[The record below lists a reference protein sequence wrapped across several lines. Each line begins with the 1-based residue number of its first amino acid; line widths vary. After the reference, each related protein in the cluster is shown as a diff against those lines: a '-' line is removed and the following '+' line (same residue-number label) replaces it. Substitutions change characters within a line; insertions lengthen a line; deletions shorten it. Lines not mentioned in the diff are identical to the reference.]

1 MLHTRSATARR
12 SPLPMKRRARKNALA
27 TRSAGRS
34 CRPVISSSS
43 SMVAAMRAPG
53 VTSNPS
59 LWQGGQNTLIG
70 GPVPTTSLRERTR
83 QIGLVIVSL
92 AIGLIALELGL
103 RAANGWLGTWPN
115 FVLAART
122 VLTGFQASQY
132 FHDDALGYVPR
143 PGYATADVH
152 IDSEGLRVTSPAP
165 PGPRVLALGD
175 SYTYGEEVKDAE
187 TWPAHLQQL
196 TGQRVLNAGVAGYG
210 FDQIVLRAEKLVP
223 ALRPSAVVVSFIAD
237 DLRRAESSRL
247 WSADKPYFDIDGGY
261 KGGKLV
267 LRNVPVPPRT
277 DPRRT
282 LTFAQKTLGYS
293 YLFDFILRRLNL
305 LEDWFGDHIRVHPAG
320 TGEKIA
326 CLLTDRLRELQQSS
340 GAPLL
345 LVAQYDPYVF
355 KTPALGEE
363 QRRITGRLLDCA
375 RARGLK
381 VLDTFDAIAKSGEPL
396 SLYGQWNMNDKGNAL
411 IAQRIAD
418 TLK

>member
-1 MLHTRSATARR
+1 M
-12 SPLPMKRRARKNALA
+12 
-27 TRSAGRS
+27 
-34 CRPVISSSS
+34 
-43 SMVAAMRAPG
+43 
-53 VTSNPS
+53 
-59 LWQGGQNTLIG
+59 
-70 GPVPTTSLRERTR
+70 PTTSLRERTR

-122 VLTGFQASQY
+122 VLTGFQATQY
-132 FHDDALGYVPR
+132 VHDDTLGYVPR
-143 PGYATADVH
+143 PGYATPDVH
-152 IDSEGLRVTSPAP
+152 IDAGGLRITGDAPASGAP
-165 PGPRVLALGD
+165 LLAVGD

-196 TGQRVLNAGVAGYG
+196 TGRRVLNAGVAGYG

-223 ALRPSAVVVSFIAD
+223 ALSPSAVVVSFIAD

-247 WSADKPYFDIDGGY
+247 WSADKPYFDIDGG
-261 KGGKLV
+261 KLV

-282 LTFAQKTLGYS
+282 LSFVQKTLGYS
-293 YLFDFILRRLNL
+293 YLVDFIMRRLNL

-320 TGEKIA
+320 TGETIA
-326 CLLTDRLRELQQSS
+326 CLLADRLHDLQRAS

-355 KTPALGEE
+355 KTPAFGEE
-363 QRRITGRLLDCA
+363 QRRITGRLLECA
-375 RARGLK
+375 RTRGLK

-396 SLYGQWNMNDKGNAL
+396 GLYGQWHMNDKGNAL
-411 IAQRIAD
+411 VAGRIAEA
-418 TLK
+418 LK

>member
-1 MLHTRSATARR
+1 M
-12 SPLPMKRRARKNALA
+12 
-27 TRSAGRS
+27 
-34 CRPVISSSS
+34 
-43 SMVAAMRAPG
+43 
-53 VTSNPS
+53 
-59 LWQGGQNTLIG
+59 
-70 GPVPTTSLRERTR
+70 PTTSLRERTR
-83 QIGLVIVSL
+83 QTGLVIVSL
-92 AIGLIALELGL
+92 AICLIVLELGL

-132 FHDDALGYVPR
+132 VHDDTLGYVPR

-152 IDSEGLRVTSPAP
+152 IGSDGLRATGEALAGAP
-165 PGPRVLALGD
+165 ILAVGD

-187 TWPAHLQQL
+187 TWPAHLQRL
-196 TGQRVLNAGVAGYG
+196 TGRRVLNAGVAGYG

-247 WSADKPYFDIDGGY
+247 WSADKPYFDIDGS
-261 KGGKLV
+261 KLV
-267 LRNVPVPPRT
+267 LSNVPVPPRT

-282 LTFAQKTLGYS
+282 LSFAQKTLGYS
-293 YLFDFILRRLNL
+293 YLFDFIMRRLNL

-326 CLLTDRLRELQQSS
+326 CLLTDRLHALQQAS
-340 GAPLL
+340 GVPLL

-355 KTPALGEE
+355 KTPAFGEE
-363 QRRITGRLLDCA
+363 QRVLTARLLACA

-381 VLDTFDAIAKSGEPL
+381 VLDTFDAIAKSGDPVG
-396 SLYGQWNMNDKGNAL
+396 LYAQWHMNDKGNAL
-411 IAQRIAD
+411 VADAIARA
-418 TLK
+418 LR

>member
-1 MLHTRSATARR
+1 
-12 SPLPMKRRARKNALA
+12 
-27 TRSAGRS
+27 
-34 CRPVISSSS
+34 
-43 SMVAAMRAPG
+43 
-53 VTSNPS
+53 
-59 LWQGGQNTLIG
+59 
-70 GPVPTTSLRERTR
+70 VPTTSLRERTR

-132 FHDDALGYVPR
+132 VPDDTLGYVPR

-152 IDSEGLRVTSPAP
+152 IDSEGLRLTGEALSGP
-165 PGPRVLALGD
+165 PILAVGD

-196 TGQRVLNAGVAGYG
+196 TGRRVLNAGVAGYG

-223 ALRPSAVVVSFIAD
+223 ALSPSAVVVSFIAD
-237 DLRRAESSRL
+237 DLRRAESARL
-247 WSADKPYFDIDGGY
+247 WSADKPYFDIDGG
-261 KGGKLV
+261 KLV
-267 LRNVPVPPRT
+267 LRNVPVPPRI

-282 LTFAQKTLGYS
+282 LSFAQKTLGYS
-293 YLFDFILRRLNL
+293 YLFDFVMRRLNL

-320 TGEKIA
+320 TGETIA
-326 CLLTDRLRELQQSS
+326 CLLTDRLRHLQQSS
-340 GAPLL
+340 GASLL

-355 KTPALGEE
+355 KTPAFGEE
-363 QRRITGRLLDCA
+363 QRRITGRLLECA

-381 VLDTFDAIAKSGEPL
+381 VLDTFDAIAKSSEPL
-396 SLYGQWNMNDKGNAL
+396 GLYGQWHMNDKGNAL
-411 IAQRIAD
+411 IARHIAD